1 MKAALHN
8 LGCKV
13 NSYETEA
20 MEQMLIAAGYE
31 IVPFCEEEKADVY
44 VINTC
49 SVTNIADRKSRQMLH
64 KAKKQNPNAI
74 VVAAGCYVQARG
86 DELAA
91 DDMVD
96 IVIGNNRKNRLVEII
111 NDYIGNNSNNEAVV
125 DIAKTHEYEELNIYD
140 VCEHT
145 RAYIKVQDG
154 CNQFCSYCI
163 IPYTRGRVRSR
174 RPEDVTAE
182 VRRLVEK
189 GYKEFVLAGIHLSSY
204 GIDFEA
210 PCDEAVDYRAANM
223 PGSRLLELIEAV
235 CSVEGVKRLRLG
247 SFEPRILTEAFV
259 KRMAE
264 LEPVCPHFHISLQSG
279 CDATLKRMNRRYTAD
294 EYEESCKLLRKYFPN
309 AAITTDVIVGF
320 PQETD
325 EEFVITKEY
334 LERIHFYEMHVFK
347 YSRRKGTAADRMDG
361 QVPEPVKTA
370 RSARLLELEKRMSRE
385 YRESALG
392 SIQEVLFEEVVSTC
406 DDCGTSVITG
416 HTKTYI
422 NVHVKLPADRALEYI
437 NQICNVKLEH
447 LSDDGEWVNGT
458 LCG

>member
-31 IVPFCEEEKADVY
+31 IVPFCEDEKADVY

-182 VRRLVEK
+182 VRRDRK
-189 GYKEFVLAGIHLSSY
+189 
-204 GIDFEA
+204 
-210 PCDEAVDYRAANM
+210 
-223 PGSRLLELIEAV
+223 
-235 CSVEGVKRLRLG
+235 SVV
-247 SFEPRILTEAFV
+247 
-259 KRMAE
+259 
-264 LEPVCPHFHISLQSG
+264 
-279 CDATLKRMNRRYTAD
+279 
-294 EYEESCKLLRKYFPN
+294 
-309 AAITTDVIVGF
+309 
-320 PQETD
+320 
-325 EEFVITKEY
+325 
-334 LERIHFYEMHVFK
+334 
-347 YSRRKGTAADRMDG
+347 
-361 QVPEPVKTA
+361 
-370 RSARLLELEKRMSRE
+370 
-385 YRESALG
+385 
-392 SIQEVLFEEVVSTC
+392 
-406 DDCGTSVITG
+406 
-416 HTKTYI
+416 
-422 NVHVKLPADRALEYI
+422 
-437 NQICNVKLEH
+437 
-447 LSDDGEWVNGT
+447 
-458 LCG
+458 

>member
-1 MKAALHN
+1 M
-8 LGCKV
+8 
-13 NSYETEA
+13 
-20 MEQMLIAAGYE
+20 
-31 IVPFCEEEKADVY
+31 
-44 VINTC
+44 
-49 SVTNIADRKSRQMLH
+49 
-64 KAKKQNPNAI
+64 
-74 VVAAGCYVQARG
+74 
-86 DELAA
+86 
-91 DDMVD
+91 
-96 IVIGNNRKNRLVEII
+96 
-111 NDYIGNNSNNEAVV
+111 
-125 DIAKTHEYEELNIYD
+125 
-140 VCEHT
+140 CEHT

-294 EYEESCKLLRKYFPN
+294 EYEDSCKLLRKYFPN

-325 EEFVITKEY
+325 EEFAITKEY

-370 RSARLLELEKRMSRE
+370 RSAGLLELEKRMSRE

-392 SIQEVLFEEVVSTC
+392 SIQEVLFEEVAGTC

-422 NVHVKLPADRALEYI
+422 NVHVKLPADMSLEYI
-437 NQICNVKLEH
+437 NKICNVKLEH